1 MSLDT
6 KTVLEA
12 LKQLREQ
19 SKDRKFSQSME
30 LIINLRDIDEKKPE
44 GKIQESIELPYAPTK
59 KTKVCV
65 IATGELALKAK
76 KNGADLVIGNEDLES
91 LATDKKRQKQLANN
105 YSTFF
110 ADVRLMPLVGKT
122 LGSTLGPRGKMPK
135 PLPPT
140 ANIKEQMTRWG
151 KTVDL
156 RIRGQPVL
164 QCAIGTEDMQDQ
176 EIAANTMAIVKRLE
190 GRLKRGLKNIST
202 IYLKTTM
209 SSPVKIKL

>member
-19 SKDRKFSQSME
+19 SKSRKFSQSME
-30 LIINLRDIDEKKPE
+30 LIINLRDIDVKKPE
-44 GKIQESIELPYAPTK
+44 GKIQESIELPHAPSK

-76 KNGADLVIGNEDLES
+76 KNGADLIIGSEDLES

-140 ANIKEQMTRWG
+140 ANIKAQMTRWG
-151 KTVDL
+151 KTVEL
-156 RIRGQPVL
+156 RMRSQPVL
-164 QCAIGTEDMQDQ
+164 QCAVGTEDMQDQ
-176 EIAANTMAIVKRLE
+176 EIAANTIAIVKRLE
-190 GRLKRGLKNIST
+190 GKLKRGLKNISA